1 MNSLWNIF
9 ERVSDIVGQDGA
21 LVCFAV
27 VVGVVAYLI
36 LGSPNPSSR

>member
-1 MNSLWNIF
+1 MSFFWNVF
-9 ERVSDIVGQDGA
+9 ERVSDTVGQDGA

-27 VVGVVAYLI
+27 VVGVLAYLI